1 MDETE
6 GAIVDGCKDCSSG
19 KDVENAQDESELEEE
34 KSEKVLRLPFSRVKH
49 IMKIDPDVHLASQEA
64 VFLITKSTE
73 LFIESLA
80 KEAYRY
86 TAQGKRRTLQKKDID
101 SAIESADCLAFLE
114 GVLDK

>member
-1 MDETE
+1 MDENE
-6 GAIVDGCKDCSSG
+6 GAIVDGCKDRSSG
-19 KDVENAQDESELEEE
+19 KDVESPQDESEQEEE

-114 GVLDK
+114 GVLDT

>member
-1 MDETE
+1 MDESE
-6 GAIVDGCKDCSSG
+6 GLAGGSCKDGSSCN
-19 KDVENAQDESELEEE
+19 DVDSAQDESEQEEE
-34 KSEKVLRLPFSRVKH
+34 KSEKILRLPFSRVKH

-114 GVLDK
+114 GVLDT

>member
-1 MDETE
+1 MYNMQY
-6 GAIVDGCKDCSSG
+6 I
-19 KDVENAQDESELEEE
+19 
-34 KSEKVLRLPFSRVKH
+34 FSFFY
-49 IMKIDPDVHLASQEA
+49 SFQ
-64 VFLITKSTE
+64 E

-114 GVLDK
+114 GVLDTWNTLLGFVHCEVKGTNLTFKTEESRLVEYYTSLAGK

>member
-1 MDETE
+1 
-6 GAIVDGCKDCSSG
+6 
-19 KDVENAQDESELEEE
+19 
-34 KSEKVLRLPFSRVKH
+34 
-49 IMKIDPDVHLASQEA
+49 
-64 VFLITKSTE
+64 LIYNTHYIFRCFYSFQE

>member
-1 MDETE
+1 MYNMQH
-6 GAIVDGCKDCSSG
+6 I
-19 KDVENAQDESELEEE
+19 
-34 KSEKVLRLPFSRVKH
+34 FSCFY
-49 IMKIDPDVHLASQEA
+49 SFQ
-64 VFLITKSTE
+64 E

-114 GVLDK
+114 GVLDT